1 VIGQVLD
8 ASGLDATVIGSV
20 EATSW
25 LITAHAASTPLYLPA
40 LAVSEVRSLRPDLLD
55 AIDEVLD
62 HPSAVYRPPDS
73 ALRSGIRALLA
84 STGTY
89 DVGAAHAIVVS
100 RVRGWPIITGD
111 VGRLRRLDPD
121 VQVLLI

>member
-55 AIDEVLD
+55 AVDEVLD
-62 HPSAVYRPPDS
+62 HPSAVYRPLIPRFDPGFVPS
-73 ALRSGIRALLA
+73 
-84 STGTY
+84 
-89 DVGAAHAIVVS
+89 
-100 RVRGWPIITGD
+100 W
-111 VGRLRRLDPD
+111 LRREPTTSEQLTRSS
-121 VQVLLI
+121 

>member
-1 VIGQVLD
+1 MIGQVLD
-8 ASGLDATVIGSV
+8 ASGLDATVIGTI

-62 HPSAVYRPPDS
+62 HPSVLFRDLGPPVRAVVS
-73 ALRSGIRALLA
+73 SLLA
-84 STGTY
+84 STNTY
-89 DVGAAHAIVVS
+89 DVGAAHATVIS
-100 RVRGWPIITGD
+100 RARGWPVITGD
-111 VGRLRRLDPD
+111 VGRLRRLDPE
-121 VQVLLI
+121 VEVLLL